1 MAIRRF
7 AHAAVVGCGLLLAA
21 CAATPVYPLMTPI
34 QVAKTFGY
42 FDQPIDETHAM
53 VSYVTPQQ
61 SGYGFRYDQ
70 SPAEAQAKTLA
81 LDMALYHAA
90 QVAQTR
96 GYPAFSVTDRRTS
109 VDSVNVSGYWDD
121 PYWHGGWGFHHRHFW
136 GGGAWGGPWGLGW
149 YEPPENTLQVE
160 AKLTI
165 ALTRTPKADDN
176 RVDDTLNRLR
186 AAYPNAEALPVPPPS
201 TPAPPPKP
209 TA

>member
-81 LDMALYHAA
+81 LDMALLGGCN
-90 QVAQTR
+90 R
-96 GYPAFSVTDRRTS
+96 GALFLGSSLFSEPFLFANDLCLRC
-109 VDSVNVSGYWDD
+109 G
-121 PYWHGGWGFHHRHFW
+121 HRLLRCLYLSHR
-136 GGGAWGGPWGLGW
+136 GPS
-149 YEPPENTLQVE
+149 
-160 AKLTI
+160 
-165 ALTRTPKADDN
+165 R
-176 RVDDTLNRLR
+176 
-186 AAYPNAEALPVPPPS
+186 
-201 TPAPPPKP
+201 
-209 TA
+209 